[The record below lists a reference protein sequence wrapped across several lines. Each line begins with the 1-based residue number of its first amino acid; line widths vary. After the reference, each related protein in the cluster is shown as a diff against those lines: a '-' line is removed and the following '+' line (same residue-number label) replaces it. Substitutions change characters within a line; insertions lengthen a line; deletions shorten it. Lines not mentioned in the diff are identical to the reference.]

1 MQNFPFFSTKNERKK
16 KRKRNSISVHAI
28 GRSQGLYY
36 SHLLGFTSM
45 INVILMAHLEVILVE
60 TLLVFCAFI
69 RNALKEIT

>member
-1 MQNFPFFSTKNERKK
+1 
-16 KRKRNSISVHAI
+16 
-28 GRSQGLYY
+28 
-36 SHLLGFTSM
+36 M